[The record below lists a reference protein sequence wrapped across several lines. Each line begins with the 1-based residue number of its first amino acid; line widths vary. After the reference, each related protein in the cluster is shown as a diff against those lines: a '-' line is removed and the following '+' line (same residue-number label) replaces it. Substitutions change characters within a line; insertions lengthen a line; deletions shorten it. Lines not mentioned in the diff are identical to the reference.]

1 MLPWGGNSFFP
12 YSTEYLGADAYEIF
26 WESACNDFL
35 FYGLANSLKKNKKK
49 KP

>member
-12 YSTEYLGADAYEIF
+12 YSTEYLEADAYEIL

-35 FYGLANSLKKNKKK
+35 FYGLAIHKFPEK
-49 KP
+49 KPT